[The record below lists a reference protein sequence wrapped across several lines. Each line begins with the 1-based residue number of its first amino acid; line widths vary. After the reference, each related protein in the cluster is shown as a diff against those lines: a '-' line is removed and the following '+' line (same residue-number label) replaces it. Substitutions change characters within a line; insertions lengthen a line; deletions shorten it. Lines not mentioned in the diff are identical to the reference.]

1 MGGLGAF
8 LEPCR
13 AGLAAEAEKCT
24 PKVTNKLQIWWE
36 FGSQV
41 DAKIDQKIIQTNY
54 EFFGVILKLS
64 WKRKRHQ
71 NHSKMEPKIDLKT
84 LSRELGSESGESVI
98 LNNTTAF

>member
-1 MGGLGAF
+1 MIGLGAF

-24 PKVTNKLQIWWE
+24 PKVTKNAQFGGNLEAKLRPKSTNKLTKWIHV
-36 FGSQV
+36 FC
-41 DAKIDQKIIQTNY
+41 Y
-54 EFFGVILKLS
+54 FLKLS

-84 LSRELGSESGESVI
+84 LSRELGRESGESVI
-98 LNNTTAF
+98 LNNAKAF

>member
-24 PKVTNKLQIWWE
+24 PKVTKNAQFGGNLEAKLAPKSTKQ
-36 FGSQV
+36 SL
-41 DAKIDQKIIQTNY
+41 KIDEI
-54 EFFGVILKLS
+54 FGYILKLS

-98 LNNTTAF
+98 LDNPTAF

>member
-24 PKVTNKLQIWWE
+24 PEVAKNAQFGWNLEAKLKPKSIT
-36 FGSQV
+36 
-41 DAKIDQKIIQTNY
+41 KIYQNVY
-54 EFFGVILKLS
+54 VFCSFLKLS

>member
-13 AGLAAEAEKCT
+13 AGLAAEVEKCT
-24 PKVTNKLQIWWE
+24 PEVTTNARFGGTLEAKLTPK
-36 FGSQV
+36 STKKSL
-41 DAKIDQKIIQTNY
+41 KIYKICGY
-54 EFFGVILKLS
+54 ILKLS